1 MDWHGGTAGWPD
13 LGAPRPM
20 SRAEKIIW
28 ILFAA
33 TSAQLTFQQPYLIL
47 VPGERT
53 NLFAGLLCLLTLL
66 AALRLGRKDGIRY
79 KSPEFL
85 VSAALLALAAIS
97 GWLNGFAAACRVFVL
112 LAAGLGGFWTA
123 RLLLNTPANLRRFE
137 WLGMILL
144 TGLIPVALASGLCA
158 PTIGAYLNLNAHPL
172 IDTLIL
178 LAFAPLA
185 FLAGGSRPLR
195 WWAVS
200 LLASGYAV
208 LCLSL
213 VISGMLIPLAALLA
227 AGVLLRAVRPKHLI
241 LALIAGLL
249 LIGLCYPKI
258 PWIKLTGKMP
268 YYVAYRLEN
277 YPFSWH
283 IARQHPW
290 FGIGLRTPREGYL
303 QDYRFKLP
311 ATDQGKFARQLGKDV
326 TADSTFLT
334 LVTGLGFPFVLIY
347 GLALVGLFGKLIRLT
362 WRPAPGP
369 GLPPLALLLPIAMAL
384 AHFQIY
390 DGLLYPQN
398 CWFFHVLL
406 GLIPR
411 QGQSL
416 REPEPVTPAPIR
428 GLATE
433 KS

>member
-1 MDWHGGTAGWPD
+1 
-13 LGAPRPM
+13 M
-20 SRAEKIIW
+20 SRSEKIIW
-28 ILFAA
+28 VLFAG

-47 VPGERT
+47 APGERT

-66 AALRLGRKDGIRY
+66 AALIWSRKDTL
-79 KSPEFL
+79 KLKHPEVL
-85 VSAALLALAAIS
+85 VSGVLLGLAVTS
-97 GWLNGFAAACRVFVL
+97 GWLNGFAASCRVFVL
-112 LAAGLGGFWTA
+112 LASGLGGFWTA
-123 RLLLNTPANLRRFE
+123 RILLNTPVNLRRFE

-144 TGLIPVALASGLCA
+144 TGLIPVALASGFLA
-158 PTIGAYLNLNAHPL
+158 PTIGTFLNLNAHPL

-178 LAFAPLA
+178 LSFAPLA
-185 FLAGGSRPLR
+185 FLAEGSRHLR

-258 PWIKLTGKMP
+258 PWVKLTGKMP

-277 YPFSWH
+277 YPFSWR

-290 FGIGLRTPREGYL
+290 FGIGVRTPREEYL
-303 QDYRFKLP
+303 QDYRFIFP
-311 ATDQGKFARQLGKDV
+311 YTDQRKFARQIRTDV
-326 TADSTFLT
+326 TADNTFIT
-334 LVTGLGFPFVLIY
+334 FVTGLGFPFVLIY
-347 GLALVGLFGKLIRLT
+347 SLALVWLFGKLIRLT
-362 WRPAPGP
+362 WRPPPGSSP
-369 GLPPLALLLPIAMAL
+369 APLALLLPLAMAL
-384 AHFQIY
+384 AHFQVY

-406 GLIPR
+406 GLIPWR
-411 QGQSL
+411 GQSL
-416 REPEPVTPAPIR
+416 REPEPITPAPIR